1 MAIIPSL
8 IYLTFRYCSVN
19 VNFSAL
25 KAHCSFRRGK
35 KRIVSA
41 HADISAWKKFSAA
54 LPHKD
59 RAGLRYLARIELD
72 SSILSIAV
80 SAVPGGTLSFFM
92 CHNKSPLIINFT
104 CRIPILH
111 YSRGN

>member
-8 IYLTFRYCSVN
+8 IYLTFRDRSVN

-25 KAHCSFRRGK
+25 KAHCSFCRGK
-35 KRIVSA
+35 KRVVLT
-41 HADISAWKKFSAA
+41 HTDISAWKKFSTT

-59 RAGLRYLARIELD
+59 RAGLGYLARIELD

-92 CHNKSPLIINFT
+92 CHNKSPLIINFAY
-104 CRIPILH
+104 RIPILY